1 MYITAAMNHSWNEE
15 KSGKSA
21 RLFNDRC
28 CLHSKIT
35 SSQLRS
41 TCRRVTAEHSQS
53 KLVTTISTSMY
64 VSVWCQSSCP
74 KRNFL
79 MIATFK
85 KCFDKKLSINHEDKN
100 GHCWK
105 IKVILLWNNLSCK
118 VRVMAQF
125 FNQCTHM
132 WLHWLLLGTCDY
144 IDCNIEVNTK

>member
-1 MYITAAMNHSWNEE
+1 MKVTCLNNVNCTYVHGKVYRYIYPCSSKYFISSIQYCFEKKVCNPELWIEAPCMYTTAAMNHSWNEE

-41 TCRRVTAEHSQS
+41 TCRRVPAEHSQI

-74 KRNFL
+74 K
-79 MIATFK
+79 
-85 KCFDKKLSINHEDKN
+85 KN
-100 GHCWK
+100 
-105 IKVILLWNNLSCK
+105 S
-118 VRVMAQF
+118 
-125 FNQCTHM
+125 
-132 WLHWLLLGTCDY
+132 
-144 IDCNIEVNTK
+144 

>member
-1 MYITAAMNHSWNEE
+1 MVEKNVKCAYVHGKVYTYIPVVQNISYHLFNIALKKKVCNPELWIEAPCMYTTAAMNHSWNEE

-74 KRNFL
+74 KKNSSRLQVLKNVL
-79 MIATFK
+79 IK
-85 KCFDKKLSINHEDKN
+85 SCQLIEGKN
-100 GHCWK
+100 GHF
-105 IKVILLWNNLSCK
+105 I
-118 VRVMAQF
+118 
-125 FNQCTHM
+125 
-132 WLHWLLLGTCDY
+132 
-144 IDCNIEVNTK
+144 